1 MELDEAIVG
10 RRATREYTKQTV
22 DDATVEQ
29 LIAAGVHAPSA
40 VNQQPWV
47 YTVVRNQVILDLI
60 SRDAKSHVIATTP
73 APIPADH
80 VHGRLN
86 DADFHIFYH
95 APVLIL
101 ISASSPG
108 PWIVED
114 CALAAQNL
122 MLTAY
127 GAGLGSCWIGL
138 AQSFLN
144 TTAGKKILDLPT
156 AWIPVAPI
164 IVGHPRVKP
173 AAVRRNEPVVRWVN

>member
-1 MELDEAIVG
+1 MELNEAIFG

-40 VNQQPWV
+40 VNHQPWTF
-47 YTVVRNQVILDLI
+47 TVVRNQGILDLL
-60 SRDAKSHVIATTP
+60 SRDAKSHVIAAMP
-73 APIPADH
+73 APAPPNH
-80 VHGRLN
+80 VHGPLN

-95 APVLIL
+95 APALIL
-101 ISASSPG
+101 ISASSQQ

-122 MLTAY
+122 MLAAY
-127 GAGLGSCWIGL
+127 GVGLGSCWIGL
-138 AQSFLN
+138 AQGFLN
-144 TTAGKKILDLPT
+144 TTAGKKILNLPT

-164 IVGHPRVKP
+164 IVGHPRVIP
-173 AAVRRNEPVVRWVN
+173 ATVPRNKAVVRWVN